1 MAEHCVYTAGVV
13 GSSPAGPTMV
23 INVQSLR
30 FAGNIPPLAL
40 SRGTLALG
48 SVCRSCG
55 ESVVSFSFSPDSPC
69 GSEPLVRVELRESMP
84 EYVEGLGSLTV
95 VGVGASRA
103 DSSRTGSKAD
113 GGGACS
119 EDDVAVDVDIVF
131 DPDVEVLD
139 LGDDALDPSENELDP
154 SENELEPG
162 GDSEGHSRGK

>member
-1 MAEHCVYTAGVV
+1 
-13 GSSPAGPTMV
+13 MV

-30 FAGNIPPLAL
+30 FASHIPPLAL
-40 SRGTLALG
+40 TRGTLALG

-95 VGVGASRA
+95 VGVDASRA
-103 DSSRTGSKAD
+103 DSCRTDSKVG
-113 GGGACS
+113 GGGAFG
-119 EDDVAVDVDIVF
+119 ENEVAVDVDIVF

-139 LGDDALDPSENELDP
+139 LGDDALDPSENEL
-154 SENELEPG
+154 EPG

>member
-1 MAEHCVYTAGVV
+1 
-13 GSSPAGPTMV
+13 MV

-69 GSEPLVRVELRESMP
+69 GGEPLVRVELRESMP

-95 VGVGASRA
+95 VCVGASRA